1 MDKATI
7 LKQIKEVLSSSNS
20 KDENI
25 MSEVKKL
32 LIENDFKS
40 SDLINGFEVW
50 ELNYPFEDPF
60 FTHAVDND
68 GNYIEKYIL
77 ELNISMLEDELTS
90 LLSVLDKELD
100 HKITYADL
108 IKANELKHSIDKITK
123 DLNYKKKILAE
134 ARDYNKD

>member
-1 MDKATI
+1 MDKATV
-7 LKQIKEVLSSSNS
+7 LKQIKEVLSLSNS

-50 ELNYPFEDPF
+50 ELKYPFEDPF
-60 FTHAVDND
+60 ITHAVDND

-77 ELNISMLEDELTS
+77 ELNISMIEDELTS
-90 LLSVLDKELD
+90 LLSVLDEELD

>member
-1 MDKATI
+1 MDKATV
-7 LKQIKEVLSSSNS
+7 LKQIKEALSSSNS

-25 MSEVKKL
+25 MSRVKSL

-40 SDLINGFEVW
+40 SDLISGFEVW
-50 ELNYPFEDPF
+50 ELNYTFEGPF

-77 ELNISMLEDELTS
+77 ELNISMIEDELAS
-90 LLSVLDKELD
+90 LISVLDKELGP
-100 HKITYADL
+100 KITYADL
-108 IKANELKHSIDKITK
+108 IKANELKHSIDEITE

>member
-1 MDKATI
+1 MDKASI
-7 LKQIKEVLSSSNS
+7 LKQIKETLSSSNS

-25 MSEVKKL
+25 MNGVKKL

-50 ELNYPFEDPF
+50 ELKYTFEDPF
-60 FTHAVDND
+60 VTHAVDNN

-77 ELNISMLEDELTS
+77 ELNISMIEDELAS
-90 LLSVLDKELD
+90 LLSVLDKELGP
-100 HKITYADL
+100 KITYADL
-108 IKANELKHSIDKITK
+108 IKANELKHSIDEITK

>member
-50 ELNYPFEDPF
+50 ELKYPFEDPF
-60 FTHAVDND
+60 IAYAVDND
-68 GNYIEKYIL
+68 GNYIEKYVL
-77 ELNISMLEDELTS
+77 ELNISMIEDELAS
-90 LLSVLDKELD
+90 LLSALDKELGP
-100 HKITYADL
+100 KITYADL
-108 IKANELKHSIDKITK
+108 IKTNELKHSIDKITK